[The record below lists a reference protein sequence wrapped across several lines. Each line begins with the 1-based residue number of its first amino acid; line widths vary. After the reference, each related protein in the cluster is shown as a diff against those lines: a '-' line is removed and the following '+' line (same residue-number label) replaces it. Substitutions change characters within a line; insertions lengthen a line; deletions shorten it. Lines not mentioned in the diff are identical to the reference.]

1 MDWQD
6 VVNARA
12 KRKNK
17 VLFMPDDAIFDA
29 LAPLTERAGRRALVL
44 WALSLAEEALPRM
57 QALLPGETRPMDAVR
72 LARQWSRGE
81 VKMPVAKG
89 AILACHAVAK
99 EDVSAE
105 AAALCHAVGQACAV
119 VHARGHA
126 MGFAVYELT
135 AIARRAGTENCA
147 PQIEARVCEYM
158 KRLQE
163 AQARAETD
171 PGPWANSSK
180 RRFQGRKSALSSSGR
195 GDSHAMRSPFQ
206 ASARYAECSAK
217 RPGSTASSRP

>member
-1 MDWQD
+1 MDWLEE
-6 VVNARA
+6 VRARA
-12 KRKNK
+12 KRRNK
-17 VLFMPDDAIFDA
+17 VLFMPGDALFDA
-29 LAPLTERAGRRALVL
+29 LSPLTERADRRALVL
-44 WALSLAEEALPRM
+44 WALSLADDAVSRLR
-57 QALLPGETRPMDAVR
+57 ALLPEETRPMDAVR

-81 VKMPVAKG
+81 VKMPVAKA
-89 AILACHAVAK
+89 AILAAHAVAK
-99 EDVSAE
+99 EEISPE

-171 PGPWANSSK
+171 PGPWAK
-180 RRFQGRKSALSSSGR
+180 FLEA
-195 GDSHAMRSPFQ
+195 
-206 ASARYAECSAK
+206 
-217 RPGSTASSRP
+217 

>member
-1 MDWQD
+1 MDWLD

-44 WALSLAEEALPRM
+44 WALSLAEEALPRL
-57 QALLPGETRPMDAVR
+57 QALLPGETRPMESVR
-72 LARQWSRGE
+72 LSRLWARGE
-81 VKMPVAKG
+81 VKMPAAKA
-89 AILACHAVAK
+89 AILACHAVAR
-99 EDVSAE
+99 EEVSPE

-135 AIARRAGTENCA
+135 AIARRAGIENCA

-158 KRLQE
+158 ERLQN

-171 PGPWANSSK
+171 PGPWAK
-180 RRFQGRKSALSSSGR
+180 FLEA
-195 GDSHAMRSPFQ
+195 
-206 ASARYAECSAK
+206 
-217 RPGSTASSRP
+217 

>member
-1 MDWQD
+1 MQWLDA
-6 VVNARA
+6 VNARA

-29 LAPLTERAGRRALVL
+29 LAPLTERAGRRALVI
-44 WALSLAEEALPRM
+44 WALSLAEEALPRL

-135 AIARRAGTENCA
+135 AIARREGVENCRA
-147 PQIEARVCEYM
+147 GVEARVCEYVS
-158 KRLQE
+158 RLLGAEE
-163 AQARAETD
+163 AAAAS
-171 PGPWANSSK
+171 PGAWAG
-180 RRFQGRKSALSSSGR
+180 FLG
-195 GDSHAMRSPFQ
+195 P
-206 ASARYAECSAK
+206 
-217 RPGSTASSRP
+217 